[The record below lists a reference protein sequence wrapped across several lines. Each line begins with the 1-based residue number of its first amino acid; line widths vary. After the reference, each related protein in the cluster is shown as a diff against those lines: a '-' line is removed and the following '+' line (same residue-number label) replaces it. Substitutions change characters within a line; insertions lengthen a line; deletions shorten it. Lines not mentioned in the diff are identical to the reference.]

1 MKLALPN
8 RDLIL
13 ASSSMTRRKMLD
25 DAGLAY
31 KAISAGVDEDSLKDA
46 ARAEG
51 LSSRDAATMLAEMK
65 AVKISN
71 QYPGA
76 YVIGS
81 DQLLDLDGEWLS
93 KPEHK
98 DEADHHLTKLS
109 GQTHELV
116 TAAVIYRDGERIWQE
131 VSIPK
136 ISIRQ
141 LSDEDRDHYIA
152 VMGEKITYTP
162 GVYMM
167 EDLGAQIISKIDGC
181 PYAVLGLPLLEM
193 LSFLRGHGLTYEE
206 VRS

>member
-25 DAGLAY
+25 DAGLTY
-31 KAISAGVDEDSLKDA
+31 KAVSAGVDEESLKDA

-81 DQLLDLDGEWLS
+81 DQLLDLNGEWLS

-98 DEADHHLTKLS
+98 DEANQHLTKLS
-109 GQTHELV
+109 GQTHDLV

-141 LSDEDRDHYIA
+141 LSVEDRDHYIA
-152 VMGEKITYTP
+152 AMGEKITYTP

-206 VRS
+206 VSS